1 MILSRSKTKDLLRKT
16 IGFCACVSPIFLTG
30 CSLTVPL
37 IVFSGNGEE
46 VLKGTATGYLDG
58 HGTIKFAG
66 TKLDVKC
73 TGGFQYQRRGYAG
86 WGTGKVSCTD
96 GTKANFKFDAATS
109 SKGYGSG
116 EDNKGRFFFFAYGYK
131 ESVARMM
138 FETAAGD
145 KLPKLGPK
153 LIPPTVTLSRYP
165 AIKETKKTQDLV
177 ARVNPQTVRI
187 KSGESIGSGFFIGG
201 EKLIL
206 TNSHVVGLR
215 ETVQIVYSDNTMT
228 TGKVIGR
235 SGDIDVALID
245 VYQPNTLP
253 TPVAFCY
260 GGKPEVGESVIAIGN
275 PVGLGTTVTKGIVSG
290 LRGAGIGQQIQT
302 DTPVN
307 PGNSGGP
314 LINNKGEVIG
324 IVTSKLGGI
333 GIDNIAFAIPTEQAI
348 DSMGFEVQDQSES
361 GKLTYCGNRIKGSN
375 FFGVISSNKF
385 VSIALSVIF
394 VLGGLLFR
402 FRNRF
407 SLFK

>member
-1 MILSRSKTKDLLRKT
+1 M
-16 IGFCACVSPIFLTG
+16 
-30 CSLTVPL
+30 
-37 IVFSGNGEE
+37 
-46 VLKGTATGYLDG
+46 
-58 HGTIKFAG
+58 
-66 TKLDVKC
+66 
-73 TGGFQYQRRGYAG
+73 
-86 WGTGKVSCTD
+86 
-96 GTKANFKFDAATS
+96 
-109 SKGYGSG
+109 
-116 EDNKGRFFFFAYGYK
+116 
-131 ESVARMM
+131 
-138 FETAAGD
+138 
-145 KLPKLGPK
+145 
-153 LIPPTVTLSRYP
+153 IPPTVTLSRYP

-177 ARVNPQTVRI
+177 AKVNPQTVRI
-187 KSGESIGSGFFIGG
+187 KSGESVGSGFFIGG

-361 GKLTYCGNRIKGSN
+361 GKLTYCGNRIKGST
-375 FFGVISSNKF
+375 FFGIISSNKL